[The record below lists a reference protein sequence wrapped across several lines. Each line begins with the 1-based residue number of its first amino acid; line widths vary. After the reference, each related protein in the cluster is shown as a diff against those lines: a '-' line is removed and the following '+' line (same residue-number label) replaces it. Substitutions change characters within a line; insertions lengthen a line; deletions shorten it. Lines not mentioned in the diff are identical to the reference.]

1 MSREASL
8 EAALERLLEV
18 TEHPPARN
26 CSCHLAPPCSDCVDW
41 GGLRE
46 AIADAETAMAMPKD
60 PITPD
65 QVKRAAAA
73 IANARGGRRGVPA
86 ITNVLDILPAHL
98 LAEVTEDAQAAL
110 EAAGGAP

>member
-18 TEHPPARN
+18 TDHPPSRN
-26 CSCHLAPPCSDCVDW
+26 CSCHLSPPCNDCTDW

-86 ITNVLDILPAHL
+86 ITNVLDILPPHL